1 MRKAKG
7 RNQLIKKLQE
17 INEHIIIDLIVDNFN
32 EHLLNSAFKVDAT
45 LSLGYSDRIIYIT
58 KNIIVENEKY
68 LNTLI
73 NYNNSYIKDNS
84 FDTLTENEYEEK
96 CLNNEVR
103 SLTDSG
109 INAEQM
115 ILYIM
120 TTGNLKEK
128 LGFFKKLYNQD
139 LESYKVFEKD
149 TLEKKPEMLELLQ
162 GTQFEM
168 EFQEFINNNYKGID
182 KIDFEGLAD
191 RYRIKYNGFNDT
203 YTVPSGFIVFFENKT
218 LEIFNKLESFNLNF
232 GLLHGNLK
240 RIDGYLKDIEKIQ
253 EESKRT
259 AEESKTLKKE
269 NENLKKINEFQK
281 AKILAY
287 ESKEQDKLI
296 KESQKEINYL
306 YDQIESLQ
314 EQIKNI
320 EQDEKLEIE
329 ENITIEEIEQQ
340 EEKEKTNLKNKNI
353 IVLGGK
359 WNSKNRGEVESYI
372 DSENATVEFIEA
384 NRIFRNIEKI
394 KNKDI
399 VIFDTSYNSH
409 SAFYK
414 VRSITDNL
422 LYINKSN
429 IQEIKK
435 SL

>member
-1 MRKAKG
+1 MRRAKG
-7 RNQLIKKLQE
+7 RNQLVKKLQE
-17 INEHIIIDLIVDNFN
+17 IDEYIVMDLIIDNFN
-32 EHLLNSAFKVDAT
+32 EHLLNNAFKVDAI
-45 LSLGYSDRIIYIT
+45 LSLNYSDRIIYII
-58 KNIIVENEKY
+58 KNILAGNEKY

-73 NYNNSYIKDNS
+73 NYNNTYITENRYDK
-84 FDTLTENEYEEK
+84 LTEEEYKEK

-120 TTGNLKEK
+120 TTGKMKNK
-128 LGFFKKLYNQD
+128 LEFFKEFYKED
-139 LESYKVFEKD
+139 LKKVEKYTKD
-149 TLEKKPEMLELLQ
+149 TLSQKPEMLELLQ

-191 RYRIKYNGFNDT
+191 RYRIKYNSFNDT
-203 YTVPSGFIVFFENKT
+203 YTVPSGFIVFFENKS

-240 RIDGYLKDIEKIQ
+240 RIDGYLKDIENIQ

-259 AEESKTLKKE
+259 AEESKAIKAE
-269 NENLKKINEFQK
+269 NESLNKINEFQK

-287 ESKEQDKLI
+287 ESGEKDKLI

-306 YDQIESLQ
+306 YGQIESLK
-314 EQIKNI
+314 EEINNI
-320 EQDEKLEIE
+320 EQDENNTIE
-329 ENITIEEIEQQ
+329 ENITIEEIEKQI
-340 EEKEKTNLKNKNI
+340 EKEKTDLQNKNI

-372 DSENATVEFIEA
+372 DSENATIEFVEA
-384 NRIFRNIEKI
+384 NKIFRNSEKI
-394 KNKDI
+394 ANKDI
-399 VIFDTSYNSH
+399 VIFDTSFNSH
-409 SAFYK
+409 AAFYK
-414 VRSITDNL
+414 VKSLTDNL

-429 IQEIKK
+429 IEEIKK

>member
-1 MRKAKG
+1 MRKARG
-7 RNQLIKKLQE
+7 RNQLVKKLLE

-45 LSLGYSDRIIYIT
+45 LSLNYSDRIIYIT
-58 KNIIVENEKY
+58 KNILAGNEKY
-68 LNTLI
+68 LNTVI
-73 NYNNSYIKDNS
+73 NYNNTYITENGYDK
-84 FDTLTENEYEEK
+84 LTEEEYKEK
-96 CLNNEVR
+96 CPNNEVR

-120 TTGNLKEK
+120 TTGKMKNK
-128 LGFFKKLYNQD
+128 LAFFKEFYKED
-139 LESYKVFEKD
+139 LKKVEKYTKD
-149 TLEKKPEMLELLQ
+149 TLSKKPEMLELLQ

-191 RYRIKYNGFNDT
+191 RYRIKYNNFNDT
-203 YTVPSGFIVFFENKT
+203 YTVPSGFVVFFENKT
-218 LEIFNKLESFNLNF
+218 MEMFNKLESFNLNF

-259 AEESKTLKKE
+259 AEESKTIKAK
-269 NENLKKINEFQK
+269 NESLNKINEFQK

-287 ESKEQDKLI
+287 ESGEKDKLI

-306 YDQIESLQ
+306 YGQIESLK
-314 EQIKNI
+314 EEINNI
-320 EQDEKLEIE
+320 EQDENNTIE
-329 ENITIEEIEQQ
+329 ENITIEEIEKQI
-340 EEKEKTNLKNKNI
+340 EKEKTDLQNKNI

-372 DSENATVEFIEA
+372 DSQSGTIEFIEA
-384 NRIFRNIEKI
+384 NKIFRNSEKI
-394 KNKDI
+394 ANKDI
-399 VIFDTSYNSH
+399 VVFDTSFNSH
-409 SAFYK
+409 AAFYK
-414 VRSITDNL
+414 VKSIARKII
-422 LYINKSN
+422 YINKSN
-429 IQEIKK
+429 IEEIKK

>member
-1 MRKAKG
+1 MRKARG
-7 RNQLIKKLQE
+7 RNQLVKKLQE
-17 INEHIIIDLIVDNFN
+17 INEHILIDLIVDNFN

-45 LSLGYSDRIIYIT
+45 LSLGYSNRIIYIT
-58 KNIIVENEKY
+58 KNIIAENEKY

-73 NYNNSYIKDNS
+73 NYNNAYITENGYDK
-84 FDTLTENEYEEK
+84 LTEEEYKEK

-109 INAEQM
+109 IKSEQM

-128 LGFFKKLYNQD
+128 LGFFKKLYRKD
-139 LESYKVFEKD
+139 LESYEVFEKD
-149 TLEKKPEMLELLQ
+149 TLNKKPEMLELLQ
-162 GTQFEM
+162 GTQFEI
-168 EFQEFINNNYKGID
+168 EFQEFINNNYKGFE
-182 KIDFEGLAD
+182 KIDFEELAD
-191 RYRIKYNGFNDT
+191 RYRIKYNSFNDT
-203 YTVPSGFIVFFENKT
+203 YIVPSGFVVFFENKT

-240 RIDGYLKDIEKIQ
+240 RINRYLKDIEKIQ

-259 AEESKTLKKE
+259 AEESKTIKAE
-269 NENLKKINEFQK
+269 NENLKKINDFQK

-287 ESKEQDKLI
+287 ESKEQDKLV
-296 KESQKEINYL
+296 KEQQKEINYL
-306 YDQIESLQ
+306 YGQIESLK
-314 EQIKNI
+314 EEINNI
-320 EQDEKLEIE
+320 EQDENNTIE
-329 ENITIEEIEQQ
+329 ENIKIEEIVE

-372 DSENATVEFIEA
+372 DSKNATVEFIEA
-384 NRIFRNIEKI
+384 NRIFRNSQKI
-394 KNKDI
+394 SNKDI

-409 SAFYK
+409 AAFYK
-414 VRSITDNL
+414 VKSITENL
-422 LYINKSN
+422 MYINKSN
-429 IQEIKK
+429 IDEIKK

>member
-1 MRKAKG
+1 MRKARG
-7 RNQLIKKLQE
+7 RNQLVKKLQE

-32 EHLLNSAFKVDAT
+32 EHLLNSAFKVDTT

-58 KNIIVENEKY
+58 KNIIVGNEKY

-73 NYNNSYIKDNS
+73 NYNNTYITENGYDK
-84 FDTLTENEYEEK
+84 LTEKEYEEK
-96 CLNNEVR
+96 CLNNEIR
-103 SLTDSG
+103 SLTGSG

-120 TTGNLKEK
+120 TTGNLKDK
-128 LGFFKKLYNQD
+128 LDFFKKLYNQD

-149 TLEKKPEMLELLQ
+149 TLNKKPEMLELLQ

-182 KIDFEGLAD
+182 KIDFQGLAD
-191 RYRIKYNGFNDT
+191 RYRIKYNSFNDT
-203 YTVPSGFIVFFENKT
+203 YTVPSGFVVFFENKS

-240 RIDGYLKDIEKIQ
+240 RIDGYLKDIEKIKK
-253 EESKRT
+253 ESKRI
-259 AEESKTLKKE
+259 AEELKTLKTE

-287 ESKEQDKLI
+287 ESKEQDKLV
-296 KESQKEINYL
+296 KEQQKEMNYL
-306 YDQIESLQ
+306 YGQIESLQ

-320 EQDEKLEIE
+320 EQDENNTIE
-329 ENITIEEIEQQ
+329 ENIKIEGIEQQ
-340 EEKEKTNLKNKNI
+340 KEKEKTDLQNKNI
-353 IVLGGK
+353 VILGGK

-372 DSENATVEFIEA
+372 DSENATIEFIEA
-384 NRIFRNIEKI
+384 NKIFRNSEKI
-394 KNKDI
+394 ANKDI
-399 VIFDTSYNSH
+399 VVFDTSFNSH
-409 SAFYK
+409 AAYYK
-414 VRSITDNL
+414 VKSITENL
-422 LYINKSN
+422 MYINKSN
-429 IQEIKK
+429 IEEIKK

>member
-1 MRKAKG
+1 MRKARG
-7 RNQLIKKLQE
+7 RNQLVKKLQE
-17 INEHIIIDLIVDNFN
+17 IDEYIVMDLIVDNFN
-32 EHLLNSAFKVDAT
+32 EHLLNNAFKVDKT
-45 LSLGYSDRIIYIT
+45 LSLNYSDRIIYIT
-58 KNIIVENEKY
+58 KNIVVGNEKY

-73 NYNNSYIKDNS
+73 NYNNTYITENGYDK
-84 FDTLTENEYEEK
+84 LTEEEYKEK
-96 CLNNEVR
+96 CPNNEVR

-120 TTGNLKEK
+120 TTGKMKNK
-128 LGFFKKLYNQD
+128 LEFFKEFYKED
-139 LESYKVFEKD
+139 LKNVEKYTKD
-149 TLEKKPEMLELLQ
+149 TLSQKPEMLELLQ

-191 RYRIKYNGFNDT
+191 RYRIKYNNFNDT
-203 YTVPSGFIVFFENKT
+203 YTVPSGFVVFFENKS

-259 AEESKTLKKE
+259 AEESKIIKAE

-287 ESKEQDKLI
+287 ESGEKDKFI

-306 YDQIESLQ
+306 YGQIESLQ

-320 EQDEKLEIE
+320 EQDENNTIE
-329 ENITIEEIEQQ
+329 ENIKIEGIEQQ
-340 EEKEKTNLKNKNI
+340 KEKEKTDLQNKNI

-372 DSENATVEFIEA
+372 DSENATIEFIEA
-384 NRIFRNIEKI
+384 NKIFRNSEKI
-394 KNKDI
+394 ANKDI
-399 VIFDTSYNSH
+399 VIFDTTYNSH
-409 SAFYK
+409 AAFYK
-414 VRSITDNL
+414 IKSIGKNII
-422 LYINKSN
+422 YINKSN
-429 IQEIKK
+429 LDEIKK

>member
-7 RNQLIKKLQE
+7 RNQLVKKLQE
-17 INEHIIIDLIVDNFN
+17 INEYIVMDLIIDNFN
-32 EHLLNSAFKVDAT
+32 EHLLNNAFKVDAT
-45 LSLGYSDRIIYIT
+45 LSLNYSDRIIYIT
-58 KNIIVENEKY
+58 KNILAGNEKY

-73 NYNNSYIKDNS
+73 NYNNTYITENRYDK
-84 FDTLTENEYEEK
+84 LTEEEYKEK

-120 TTGNLKEK
+120 TTGKLKEK
-128 LGFFKKLYNQD
+128 MEFFKEFYKED
-139 LESYKVFEKD
+139 LKKVEKYTKD
-149 TLEKKPEMLELLQ
+149 TLSKKPKMLELLQ

-168 EFQEFINNNYKGID
+168 EWLEFIKNNYKGID

-191 RYRIKYNGFNDT
+191 RYRIKYNSFNDT
-203 YTVPSGFIVFFENKT
+203 YTVPSGFIVFFENKS

-259 AEESKTLKKE
+259 AEESKILKKE
-269 NENLKKINEFQK
+269 NENLKKINDFQK

-287 ESKEQDKLI
+287 ESGEKDKLI

-306 YDQIESLQ
+306 YGQIESLQ

-320 EQDEKLEIE
+320 EQDENNTIE
-329 ENITIEEIEQQ
+329 ENIKIEEIEQQ
-340 EEKEKTNLKNKNI
+340 EEKEKTDLQNKNI
-353 IVLGGK
+353 VILGGK

-372 DSENATVEFIEA
+372 DSENATIEFVEA
-384 NRIFRNIEKI
+384 NRIFRNSEKI
-394 KNKDI
+394 ANKDI
-399 VIFDTSYNSH
+399 VIFDTSFNSH
-409 SAFYK
+409 AAFYK
-414 VRSITDNL
+414 VKSITDNL

-429 IQEIKK
+429 LEEIKK

>member
-7 RNQLIKKLQE
+7 RNQLVKKLLE

-45 LSLGYSDRIIYIT
+45 LSLNYSDRIIYIT
-58 KNIIVENEKY
+58 KNIIAGNENY

-73 NYNNSYIKDNS
+73 NYNNSYINENN
-84 FDTLTENEYEEK
+84 FDTLTEEEYREK
-96 CLNNEVR
+96 CLNNEIR
-103 SLTDSG
+103 SLTSSG

-115 ILYIM
+115 ILYVM

-128 LGFFKKLYNQD
+128 LGFFKKLYKKD
-139 LESYKVFEKD
+139 LESYKVFEKE
-149 TLEKKPEMLELLQ
+149 TLSKKPEMLELLQ

-168 EFQEFINNNYKGID
+168 EFQEFINNNYKGFD

-191 RYRIKYNGFNDT
+191 RYRIKYNKFNNT
-203 YTVPSGFIVFFENKT
+203 YTVPSGFVVFFENKT

-240 RIDGYLKDIEKIQ
+240 RINRYLKDIEKIQ

-259 AEESKTLKKE
+259 AEESKTIKAE

-287 ESKEQDKLI
+287 ESKEQDKLV
-296 KESQKEINYL
+296 KEQQKEINYL
-306 YDQIESLQ
+306 YSQIESLK

-320 EQDEKLEIE
+320 EQDENNTIE
-329 ENITIEEIEQQ
+329 ENIKIEEIEQQ
-340 EEKEKTNLKNKNI
+340 KEEEKREIKNKNVVI
-353 IVLGGK
+353 LGGK

-384 NRIFRNIEKI
+384 NRIFRNSEKI

-414 VRSITDNL
+414 VKSITDNL

>member
-7 RNQLIKKLQE
+7 RNQLVKKLQE
-17 INEHIIIDLIVDNFN
+17 IDEYIVMDLIIDNFN
-32 EHLLNSAFKVDAT
+32 EHLLNNAFKVDAT
-45 LSLGYSDRIIYIT
+45 LSLNYSDRIIYIT
-58 KNIIVENEKY
+58 KNIIAGNEKY

-73 NYNNSYIKDNS
+73 NYNNAYITENGYDK
-84 FDTLTENEYEEK
+84 LTEEEYKEK

-120 TTGNLKEK
+120 TTGKMKNKMA
-128 LGFFKKLYNQD
+128 FFKEFYKED
-139 LESYKVFEKD
+139 LKKVEKYTKD
-149 TLEKKPEMLELLQ
+149 TLSQKPEMLELLQ

-191 RYRIKYNGFNDT
+191 RYRIKYNNFNDT
-203 YTVPSGFIVFFENKT
+203 YTVPSGFVVFFENKT
-218 LEIFNKLESFNLNF
+218 MEIFNKLESFNLNF

-240 RIDGYLKDIEKIQ
+240 RIDGYLKDIENIQ
-253 EESKRT
+253 EESKIIS
-259 AEESKTLKKE
+259 EESKTIKAE
-269 NENLKKINEFQK
+269 NENLKKINDFQK

-287 ESKEQDKLI
+287 ESGEKDKLI
-296 KESQKEINYL
+296 KESQKEINFL
-306 YDQIESLQ
+306 YGQIESLK

-320 EQDEKLEIE
+320 EQDENNTIE
-329 ENITIEEIEQQ
+329 ENIKIEEIEQQ
-340 EEKEKTNLKNKNI
+340 EEKEKTDLQNKNI
-353 IVLGGK
+353 VILGGK

-384 NRIFRNIEKI
+384 DRIFRNSEKI
-394 KNKDI
+394 ANKDI
-399 VIFDTSYNSH
+399 VIFDTSFNSH
-409 SAFYK
+409 AAYYK
-414 VRSITDNL
+414 VKSITENL
-422 LYINKSN
+422 IYINKSN
-429 IQEIKK
+429 VDEIKK

>member
-7 RNQLIKKLQE
+7 RNQLVKKLQE
-17 INEHIIIDLIVDNFN
+17 INEHILIDLLVDNFN
-32 EHLLNSAFKVDAT
+32 EHLLNSAFKVDTT
-45 LSLGYSDRIIYIT
+45 LSLNYSDRIIYIT
-58 KNIIVENEKY
+58 KNILAGNEKY

-73 NYNNSYIKDNS
+73 NYNNSYIKENN
-84 FDTLTENEYEEK
+84 FDTLTEKEYMEK
-96 CLNNEVR
+96 CLNNEIR

-120 TTGNLKEK
+120 TIGKLKEK
-128 LGFFKKLYNQD
+128 LDFFKKLYNKD
-139 LESYKVFEKD
+139 LESYKVFEKE
-149 TLEKKPEMLELLQ
+149 TLQKKPEMLELLQ

-168 EFQEFINNNYKGID
+168 KFQEFINNNYKGIE
-182 KIDFEGLAD
+182 KIDFEGLAN
-191 RYRIKYNGFNDT
+191 RYRIKYNRFNNT
-203 YTVPSGFIVFFENKT
+203 YTVPAGFVVFFENKS
-218 LEIFNKLESFNLNF
+218 LEIFNKLETFNLNF

-240 RIDGYLKDIEKIQ
+240 RIDRYLKDIEKIQ

-259 AEESKTLKKE
+259 AEESKTLKAE

-287 ESKEQDKLI
+287 ENGEKDKLI

-306 YDQIESLQ
+306 YGQIESLK
-314 EQIKNI
+314 EEIKNI
-320 EQDEKLEIE
+320 EQDENNTIE
-329 ENITIEEIEQQ
+329 ENIKIEEIEHQ

-359 WNSKNRGEVESYI
+359 WNSKNRGEAESYI
-372 DSENATVEFIEA
+372 DSKNATVEFVEA
-384 NRIFRNIEKI
+384 NKIFRNSEKI
-394 KNKDI
+394 ANKDI

-414 VRSITDNL
+414 VKSIARNII
-422 LYINKSN
+422 YINKSN
-429 IQEIKK
+429 IDEIKK

>member
-1 MRKAKG
+1 MRKARG

-17 INEHIIIDLIVDNFN
+17 INEYIVMDLIVDNFN
-32 EHLLNSAFKVDAT
+32 EHLLNNAFKVDTT

-58 KNIIVENEKY
+58 KNILSGNEKY

-73 NYNNSYIKDNS
+73 NYNNSYITENS
-84 FDTLTENEYEEK
+84 FDTLTEKEYKKK
-96 CLNNEVR
+96 CLNNEIR
-103 SLTDSG
+103 SLTNSG
-109 INAEQM
+109 ISAEQM

-120 TTGNLKEK
+120 TTGNLKKK
-128 LGFFKKLYNQD
+128 LDFFKKLYNQD
-139 LESYKVFEKD
+139 LENYKVFEKD
-149 TLEKKPEMLELLQ
+149 TLSKKPEMIELLQ

-191 RYRIKYNGFNDT
+191 RYRIKYNNFNDT

-253 EESKRT
+253 EESKRI
-259 AEESKTLKKE
+259 AEELKTIKAE
-269 NENLKKINEFQK
+269 NENLKKINDFQK

-287 ESKEQDKLI
+287 ESKEQDKLV
-296 KESQKEINYL
+296 KEQQKEINYL
-306 YDQIESLQ
+306 YGKIESLQ

-320 EQDEKLEIE
+320 EQDENNTIE
-329 ENITIEEIEQQ
+329 ENITIEEIEKQI
-340 EEKEKTNLKNKNI
+340 EKEKTDLRNKNI

-372 DSENATVEFIEA
+372 DSKNATVEFIEA
-384 NRIFRNIEKI
+384 NKIFRNSEKI
-394 KNKDI
+394 ANKDI
-399 VIFDTSYNSH
+399 VIFDTSFNSH
-409 SAFYK
+409 AAFYK
-414 VRSITDNL
+414 VKSLTDNL

-429 IQEIKK
+429 IEEIKK
-435 SL
+435 SH

>member
-7 RNQLIKKLQE
+7 RNQLVKKLQE
-17 INEHIIIDLIVDNFN
+17 INEYIVMDLIIDNFN
-32 EHLLNSAFKVDAT
+32 EHLLNNAFKVDAT
-45 LSLGYSDRIIYIT
+45 LSLNYSDRIIYIT
-58 KNIIVENEKY
+58 KNIFAGNEKY

-73 NYNNSYIKDNS
+73 NYNNTYITENGYDK
-84 FDTLTENEYEEK
+84 LTEKEYKEK

-120 TTGNLKEK
+120 TTGKMKNK
-128 LGFFKKLYNQD
+128 LAFFKEFYKED
-139 LESYKVFEKD
+139 LKKVEKYTKD
-149 TLEKKPEMLELLQ
+149 TLSKKPEMLELLQ

-168 EFQEFINNNYKGID
+168 EFQEFINNNYKGFE
-182 KIDFEGLAD
+182 KIDFEGLAN
-191 RYRIKYNGFNDT
+191 RYRIKYNSFNDT

-218 LEIFNKLESFNLNF
+218 MEIFNKLESFNLNF

-259 AEESKTLKKE
+259 AEESKTLKAE
-269 NENLKKINEFQK
+269 NKNLKKINDFQK

-287 ESKEQDKLI
+287 ESGEKDKLI

-306 YDQIESLQ
+306 YGQIESLQ

-320 EQDEKLEIE
+320 EQDENNTIE
-329 ENITIEEIEQQ
+329 ENIKIEEIEQQ
-340 EEKEKTNLKNKNI
+340 EEKEKTDLQNKNI
-353 IVLGGK
+353 VILGGK

-372 DSENATVEFIEA
+372 DSENATIEFVEA
-384 NRIFRNIEKI
+384 NRIFRNSEKI
-394 KNKDI
+394 ANKDI
-399 VIFDTSYNSH
+399 VIFDTSFNSH
-409 SAFYK
+409 AAFYK
-414 VRSITDNL
+414 VKSITDNL

-429 IQEIKK
+429 LEEIKK

>member
-1 MRKAKG
+1 MRKARG
-7 RNQLIKKLQE
+7 RNQLVKKLQE

-32 EHLLNSAFKVDAT
+32 EHLLNSAFKVDTT

-58 KNIIVENEKY
+58 KNIIVGNEKY

-73 NYNNSYIKDNS
+73 NYNNTYITENGYEK
-84 FDTLTENEYEEK
+84 LTEKEYEEK
-96 CLNNEVR
+96 CLNNEIR
-103 SLTDSG
+103 SLTGSG

-120 TTGNLKEK
+120 TTGNLKDK
-128 LGFFKKLYNQD
+128 LDFFKKLYNQD

-168 EFQEFINNNYKGID
+168 EFLEFINNNYKGFE
-182 KIDFEGLAD
+182 KIDFEGLAN
-191 RYRIKYNGFNDT
+191 RYRIKYNSLNDT

-218 LEIFNKLESFNLNF
+218 LEIFNKLETFNLNF

-240 RIDGYLKDIEKIQ
+240 RIDGYLKNIEKIQ
-253 EESKRT
+253 EESKRI

-269 NENLKKINEFQK
+269 NENLKKVNEFQK

-287 ESKEQDKLI
+287 ESKEQDKLV
-296 KESQKEINYL
+296 KEHQKEINYL
-306 YDQIESLQ
+306 YGQIERLK
-314 EQIKNI
+314 EEINNI

-329 ENITIEEIEQQ
+329 ENIKIEEIEQQ
-340 EEKEKTNLKNKNI
+340 EEKEKTDLQNKNI
-353 IVLGGK
+353 VILGGK
-359 WNSKNRGEVESYI
+359 WNSKNKGEAESYI
-372 DSENATVEFIEA
+372 DSENATIEFIEA
-384 NRIFRNIEKI
+384 NKIFRNSEKI
-394 KNKDI
+394 ANKDI

-409 SAFYK
+409 AAFYK
-414 VRSITDNL
+414 IKSIARNII
-422 LYINKSN
+422 YINKSN
-429 IQEIKK
+429 IDEIKK

>member
-7 RNQLIKKLQE
+7 RNQLIKKLQK
-17 INEHIIIDLIVDNFN
+17 INKHIIVDLIVDNFN
-32 EHLLNSAFKVDAT
+32 EHLLNSAFKVDTT

-58 KNIIVENEKY
+58 KNIIDGNEKY

-73 NYNNSYIKDNS
+73 NYNNSYIVENG
-84 FDTLTENEYEEK
+84 FDKLTEKEYEEK

-120 TTGNLKEK
+120 TIGRLKEK
-128 LGFFKKLYNQD
+128 LDFFKKLYSKD
-139 LESYKVFEKD
+139 LESYEVFEKD
-149 TLEKKPEMLELLQ
+149 TLSKKPEMLELLQ

-168 EFQEFINNNYKGID
+168 EFLEFINNNYKGID
-182 KIDFEGLAD
+182 KIDLEALAN
-191 RYRIKYNGFNDT
+191 RYRIKYNEFNDT

-218 LEIFNKLESFNLNF
+218 MEIFNKLESFNLNF

-240 RIDGYLKDIEKIQ
+240 RIDGYLRNIEKIQ

-259 AEESKTLKKE
+259 AEESKTLKAE

-287 ESKEQDKLI
+287 ENGEKDKLI

-306 YDQIESLQ
+306 YGQIESLK
-314 EQIKNI
+314 EEINNI

-329 ENITIEEIEQQ
+329 ENIKIEEIEQQ
-340 EEKEKTNLKNKNI
+340 EEKEKTDLQNKNVVI
-353 IVLGGK
+353 LGGK
-359 WNSKNRGEVESYI
+359 WNSKSKGKVESYI
-372 DSENATVEFIEA
+372 DSENGTLEFIEA
-384 NRIFRNIEKI
+384 NRIFRNSEKI
-394 KNKDI
+394 SNKDI

-409 SAFYK
+409 AAFYK
-414 VRSITDNL
+414 IKSIARNII
-422 LYINKSN
+422 YINKSN
-429 IQEIKK
+429 IEEIKK

>member
-84 FDTLTENEYEEK
+84 FDTLTEKEYEEK

>member
-17 INEHIIIDLIVDNFN
+17 INEHIIIDLVIDNFN
-32 EHLLNSAFKVDAT
+32 EHLLNNAFKVDAT

-58 KNIIVENEKY
+58 KNILAGNEKY

-73 NYNNSYIKDNS
+73 NYNNTYI
-84 FDTLTENEYEEK
+84 TENGYDKLTKEEYREK
-96 CLNNEVR
+96 CLNNEIR
-103 SLTDSG
+103 SLTSSG

-120 TTGNLKEK
+120 TMGNLRDK
-128 LGFFKKLYNQD
+128 LEFFKKLYSKD
-139 LESYKVFEKD
+139 LESYEAFEKD
-149 TLEKKPEMLELLQ
+149 TLNKKPEMLELLQ

-182 KIDFEGLAD
+182 KIDFQGLAD
-191 RYRIKYNGFNDT
+191 RYRIKYNSFNDT
-203 YTVPSGFIVFFENKT
+203 YTVPSGFVVFFENKT

-240 RIDGYLKDIEKIQ
+240 RIDGYLKDIKEVQ
-253 EESKRT
+253 NESKRI
-259 AEESKTLKKE
+259 AEESKIIKAE
-269 NENLKKINEFQK
+269 NENLKKVNEFQK

-287 ESKEQDKLI
+287 ESGEKDKLI

-306 YDQIESLQ
+306 YGQIESLQ

-320 EQDEKLEIE
+320 EQDENNTIE
-329 ENITIEEIEQQ
+329 ENIKIEEIEKQI
-340 EEKEKTNLKNKNI
+340 EKEKTDLQNKNI
-353 IVLGGK
+353 VILGGK

-384 NRIFRNIEKI
+384 NRIFRNSEKI
-394 KNKDI
+394 ANKDI
-399 VIFDTSYNSH
+399 VIFDTSFNSH
-409 SAFYK
+409 AAFYK
-414 VRSITDNL
+414 VKSIAKKII
-422 LYINKSN
+422 YINKSN
-429 IQEIKK
+429 IEEIKK

>member
-17 INEHIIIDLIVDNFN
+17 IDEYIVMDLIIDNFN
-32 EHLLNSAFKVDAT
+32 EHLLNNAFKVDAT
-45 LSLGYSDRIIYIT
+45 LSLNYSDRIIYIT
-58 KNIIVENEKY
+58 KNILAGNEKY
-68 LNTLI
+68 LNTVI
-73 NYNNSYIKDNS
+73 NYNNTYITENGYDK
-84 FDTLTENEYEEK
+84 LTEEEYKEK
-96 CLNNEVR
+96 CPNNEVR

-120 TTGNLKEK
+120 TTGKMKNK
-128 LGFFKKLYNQD
+128 LEFFKEFYKED
-139 LESYKVFEKD
+139 LKNVEKYTKD
-149 TLEKKPEMLELLQ
+149 TLSQKPEMIELLQ

-168 EFQEFINNNYKGID
+168 EFQEFINNNYKGIE
-182 KIDFEGLAD
+182 KIDFEGLAN
-191 RYRIKYNGFNDT
+191 RYRIKYNSFNDT
-203 YTVPSGFIVFFENKT
+203 YTVPSGFIVFFENKS

-259 AEESKTLKKE
+259 AEESKIIKAE

-287 ESKEQDKLI
+287 ESGEKDKLI

-306 YDQIESLQ
+306 YGQIESLQ

-320 EQDEKLEIE
+320 EQDENNTIE
-329 ENITIEEIEQQ
+329 ENIKIEGIEQQ
-340 EEKEKTNLKNKNI
+340 KEKEKTDLQNKNI
-353 IVLGGK
+353 VILGGK

-384 NRIFRNIEKI
+384 NKIFRNSEKI
-394 KNKDI
+394 ANKDI
-399 VIFDTSYNSH
+399 VVFDTSFNSH
-409 SAFYK
+409 AAYYK
-414 VRSITDNL
+414 VKSITENL
-422 LYINKSN
+422 MYINKSN
-429 IQEIKK
+429 IEEIKK

>member
-7 RNQLIKKLQE
+7 RNQLVKKLLE

-32 EHLLNSAFKVDAT
+32 EHLLNSAFKVDTT
-45 LSLGYSDRIIYIT
+45 LSLNYSDRIIYIT
-58 KNIIVENEKY
+58 KNIIARNEKH

-73 NYNNSYIKDNS
+73 NYNNSYIVENG
-84 FDTLTENEYEEK
+84 FDKLTEKEYEEK
-96 CLNNEVR
+96 CLNNEIR
-103 SLTDSG
+103 SLTGSG
-109 INAEQM
+109 INTEQM
-115 ILYIM
+115 VLYIM
-120 TTGNLKEK
+120 TTGNLKDK
-128 LGFFKKLYNQD
+128 LEFFKKLYNQD
-139 LESYKVFEKD
+139 LENYRTFEKD
-149 TLEKKPEMLELLQ
+149 TLNKKPEMLELLQ

-182 KIDFEGLAD
+182 KIDFKGLAD
-191 RYRIKYNGFNDT
+191 RYRIKYNKFNDT

-240 RIDGYLKDIEKIQ
+240 RIEKYLKDIEKIQ

-259 AEESKTLKKE
+259 TEESKTLKAE
-269 NENLKKINEFQK
+269 NENLKRVNEFQK

-287 ESKEQDKLI
+287 ESGEKDKLI
-296 KESQKEINYL
+296 KESQKEITYL
-306 YDQIESLQ
+306 YGQIERLK
-314 EQIKNI
+314 EEINNI
-320 EQDEKLEIE
+320 EQDENNTIE
-329 ENITIEEIEQQ
+329 ENIKIEEIEQQ
-340 EEKEKTNLKNKNI
+340 KEKEKTDLQNKNI

-359 WNSKNRGEVESYI
+359 WNSKNKGEVESYI
-372 DSENATVEFIEA
+372 DAENATVEFIEA
-384 NRIFRNIEKI
+384 NRIFRNSQKI
-394 KNKDI
+394 SNKDI

-409 SAFYK
+409 AAFYK
-414 VRSITDNL
+414 VKSITDNL

>member
-7 RNQLIKKLQE
+7 RNQLVKKLQE
-17 INEHIIIDLIVDNFN
+17 INEHIIIDLVIDNFN
-32 EHLLNSAFKVDAT
+32 EHLLNNAFNVDAT
-45 LSLGYSDRIIYIT
+45 LSLNYSDKIIYIT
-58 KNIIVENEKY
+58 KNIISGNEKY

-73 NYNNSYIKDNS
+73 NYNNTYITENGYDK
-84 FDTLTENEYEEK
+84 LTEEEYKEK

-109 INAEQM
+109 INAEQL

-120 TTGNLKEK
+120 TTGRLKEK
-128 LGFFKKLYNQD
+128 LDFFKKLYSKD

-149 TLEKKPEMLELLQ
+149 TLSKKPEMLELLQ

-168 EFQEFINNNYKGID
+168 EFQEFINNNYKGIE
-182 KIDFEGLAD
+182 KINFEELAN
-191 RYRIKYNGFNDT
+191 RYRIKYNSFNGT
-203 YTVPSGFIVFFENKT
+203 FTVPAGFVIFFENKT

-269 NENLKKINEFQK
+269 NENLKKVNEFQK
-281 AKILAY
+281 TKILAY
-287 ESKEQDKLI
+287 ESKEQDKLV
-296 KESQKEINYL
+296 KEQQKEINYL
-306 YDQIESLQ
+306 YGQIESLK
-314 EQIKNI
+314 EEIKNI
-320 EQDEKLEIE
+320 EQDENNTIE
-329 ENITIEEIEQQ
+329 ENIKIEEIEQQ

-372 DSENATVEFIEA
+372 DSKNATVEFIEA
-384 NRIFRNIEKI
+384 NRIFRNSQKI
-394 KNKDI
+394 SNKDI

-409 SAFYK
+409 AAFYK
-414 VRSITDNL
+414 VKSIARNIIH
-422 LYINKSN
+422 INKSN
-429 IQEIKK
+429 IEEIKK

>member
-1 MRKAKG
+1 MRKARG
-7 RNQLIKKLQE
+7 RNQLVKKLQE

-32 EHLLNSAFKVDAT
+32 EHLLNSAFKVDTT

-58 KNIIVENEKY
+58 KNIIVGNEKY

-73 NYNNSYIKDNS
+73 NYNNTYITENGYEK
-84 FDTLTENEYEEK
+84 LTEKEYEEK
-96 CLNNEVR
+96 CLNNEIR
-103 SLTDSG
+103 SLTGSG

-120 TTGNLKEK
+120 TTGNLKDK
-128 LGFFKKLYNQD
+128 LDFFKKLYNQD

-162 GTQFEM
+162 GTQFEI
-168 EFQEFINNNYKGID
+168 EFKEFINNNYKGID

-191 RYRIKYNGFNDT
+191 RYRIKYNNFNNT
-203 YTVPSGFIVFFENKT
+203 YTVPSGFVVFFENKI

-240 RIDGYLKDIEKIQ
+240 RISGYLKDIEKIQ

-259 AEESKTLKKE
+259 AEESKTIKAE
-269 NENLKKINEFQK
+269 NENLKKVNEFQK

-287 ESKEQDKLI
+287 ESKEQDKLV
-296 KESQKEINYL
+296 KEQQKEMNYL
-306 YDQIESLQ
+306 YGQIESLK
-314 EQIKNI
+314 EEINNI
-320 EQDEKLEIE
+320 EQDENNTIE
-329 ENITIEEIEQQ
+329 ENIKIEEIEQQ
-340 EEKEKTNLKNKNI
+340 KEEEKREIKNKNI
-353 IVLGGK
+353 VILGGK

-372 DSENATVEFIEA
+372 DSKNATVEFIEA
-384 NRIFRNIEKI
+384 NRIFRNSQKI
-394 KNKDI
+394 SNKDI

-414 VRSITDNL
+414 VKSITENL
-422 LYINKSN
+422 MYINKSN
-429 IQEIKK
+429 IDEIKK